1 MGKEIVIEF
10 ENISKKFG
18 NITALKEVSFKVE
31 KGIIFGIFG
40 PNGAGKTTTIRIIAG
55 ILKPDSGRVY
65 IRSAN
70 LSYIPEELSL
80 YKEEKVLNILK
91 YILSLKK
98 VPQKRWKEEIEIW
111 SSLLKIEEFLKR
123 RTNELS
129 KGQKRKVMFAMS
141 LLGNPEIIIMDEPF
155 IGLDVEA
162 SEGLKKIAYDMKE
175 KGKTIIFST
184 HILEL
189 AEELCE
195 EVIILKNGEI
205 IERGGMEELRNKYTR
220 GNWVIRYSG
229 KIDKTVFP
237 GNEVEILDNIIKLP
251 SDISLNY
258 LIEKLEGMVEIME
271 IKKEYPN
278 FKEIYLRIL
287 GEKDERDLQL

>member
-1 MGKEIVIEF
+1 MNERKIMIEC
-10 ENISKKFG
+10 NKISKQFG
-18 NITALKEVSFKVE
+18 KITALKEVSFKVE
-31 KGIIFGIFG
+31 MGVIFGLFG
-40 PNGAGKTTTIRIIAG
+40 PNGAGKTTAIRIISG
-55 ILKPDSGRVY
+55 ILKPDSGRVH
-65 IRSAN
+65 IRSEHI
-70 LSYIPEELSL
+70 SYIPEELSL
-80 YKEEKVLNILK
+80 YREEKVINILK
-91 YILSLKK
+91 YVLSLKNI
-98 VPQKRWKEEIEIW
+98 PHKERNNEIEKW
-111 SSLLKIEEFLKR
+111 GSLLGIEEFFKR
-123 RTNELS
+123 RIGTLS
-129 KGQKRKVMFAMS
+129 KGQKKKIMFVMS
-141 LLGNPEIIIMDEPF
+141 LLGDPDIIIMDEPF
-155 IGLDVEA
+155 VGLDVEA
-162 SEGLKKIAYDMKE
+162 SEGLKKIVYDMKK

-205 IERGGMEELRNKYTR
+205 IERGKMEELRNKYSK

-229 KIDKTVFP
+229 KIDKTVFL

-258 LIEKLEGMVEIME
+258 LIEKLEGMVEIRE

-287 GEKDERDLQL
+287 GEKDERDI